1 VESSEEEKEKR
12 GAKPIFNESVND
24 DEYIHVRLARFIRF
38 FDKQKELNRTKEQIL
53 QYIIIGFE
61 DLIPIINV
69 VGIENLASNIA
80 SAIFGAIFGGT
91 IAALTAVL
99 QFEKYHEGWISFKRA
114 GTKLSNEYY
123 MWKNSSGPYAPEK
136 EKQKEL
142 SAEKSSNKSPED
154 RNNNNTTEY
163 RLALLVKRCEEIIT
177 SEAFDYVDIF
187 SENVPTQHTRPN
199 SPLTRET

>member
-1 VESSEEEKEKR
+1 M
-12 GAKPIFNESVND
+12 
-24 DEYIHVRLARFIRF
+24 
-38 FDKQKELNRTKEQIL
+38 
-53 QYIIIGFE
+53 
-61 DLIPIINV
+61 

-80 SAIFGAIFGGT
+80 SAIFGGT

-99 QFEKYHEGWISFKRA
+99 QFEKYHERWISFKRA